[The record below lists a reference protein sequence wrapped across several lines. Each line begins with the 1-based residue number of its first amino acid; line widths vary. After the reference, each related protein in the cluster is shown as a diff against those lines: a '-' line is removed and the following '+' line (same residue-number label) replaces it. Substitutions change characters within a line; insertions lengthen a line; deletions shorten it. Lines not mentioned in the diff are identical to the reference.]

1 MNKYLKITLGV
12 VGGLL
17 LLIIVLPFF
26 FVGTIEKKLKEEI
39 NKQINAT
46 VTWSDVSL
54 SLLRNF
60 PDVTVGIENLAVV
73 GKGQFE
79 KDTLAAM
86 GDFKVTIDLK
96 SAFGDQFQI
105 KKIAIDQLLVTTI
118 CAADSSV
125 NWDIMIPSDQPE
137 AAATT
142 SSSGS
147 SVAKLQSLTVTNGR
161 FYYIDKTMDLVT
173 AVEGLD
179 ASLSGDL
186 GASTTEL
193 VIDATAKNLTVE
205 MNKVA
210 FLKKVAVTV
219 KSTLISDLDKF
230 VFTFKNSDVTLNQ
243 LSLGIDGSFGMPAE
257 GYDLDMKIA
266 ARQSDFK
273 TFLGLLPA
281 EMLKD
286 YQSIQTTGKLA
297 LEATLKGRYVD
308 TDHMPAFDFLLDVQ
322 DGSVKYPAL
331 PESVKDIQIRTK
343 INNPGGSLDN
353 TVTDVEKFHFNVAG
367 NPFDASLNVVTPI
380 SNATFNGAMKGIIDL
395 GSLKKAIPLD
405 SMSISGLINA
415 DLVLAG
421 DYNMV
426 EKELYDQIK
435 ADGKVSVKSFEFKSK
450 DLPMPFYIDN
460 AGLTFSPKFLEL
472 TSFNSRLGKSD
483 FNLSGRLENYLAYA
497 LKDGVLKGN
506 LNFYAKNI
514 NTDELMA
521 LSGPEDTTAVAA
533 DTTALQTVIVPKN
546 IDFVLASKIDKL
558 TYDKLLVNNAV
569 GKIIVKDG
577 RVVLDGLNTDM
588 LGGKMLM
595 SGQYNTQDEKKPYVD
610 FVFDATKIDI
620 NQAVNS
626 FSVVDSLLPIAKL
639 AKGIVNAKFNYNSL
653 IGNDMMPV
661 LTSVNGLGN
670 FKSESIQV
678 EGSKIQAG
686 LVSMLKDDK
695 YNKFQV
701 QDLLV
706 NFKLENG
713 NIIVAPFNAKVNG
726 KACSFEGRQNINKTM
741 EYKMTMPF
749 SRQEI
754 SKFGSFLGVS
764 LSSEGED
771 VPVDIFIKGS
781 VSKPELSFGMNKA
794 ASNQIKKEV
803 TKQVEKEV
811 TKEVEKLE
819 KDPNVKKGVE
829 DAKKKLKDLFK

>member
-39 NKQINAT
+39 NKQVNAS

-137 AAATT
+137 TTATT

-186 GASTTEL
+186 GATTTEL
-193 VIDATAKNLTVE
+193 VIDANAKNLTVE
-205 MNKVA
+205 MNKVE

-380 SNATFNGAMKGIIDL
+380 SNATFKGAMKGIIDL

-460 AGLTFSPKFLEL
+460 AGLAFSPKFLEL

-521 LSGPEDTTAVAA
+521 LSGPEDTTAVVA

-678 EGSKIQAG
+678 EGSKIQAS

-741 EYKMTMPF
+741 DYKMTMPF

-754 SKFGSFLGVS
+754 SKFGSLLGVS
-764 LSSEGED
+764 LSSSGED
-771 VPVDIFIKGS
+771 IPIDIHMKGS
-781 VSKPELSFGMNKA
+781 VSKPELTFGMNKA
-794 ASNQIKKEV
+794 ASNQIKQEV

-811 TKEVEKLE
+811 TKEVEKLKE
-819 KDPNVKKGVE
+819 DPNVKKGVE